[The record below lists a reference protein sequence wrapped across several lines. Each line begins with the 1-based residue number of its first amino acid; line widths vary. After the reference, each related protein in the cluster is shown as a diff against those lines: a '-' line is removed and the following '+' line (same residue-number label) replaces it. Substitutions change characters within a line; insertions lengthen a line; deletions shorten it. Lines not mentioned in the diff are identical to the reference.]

1 MHWPIVKP
9 AEIEAKS
16 FEIISQELQGK
27 QFASSLETLKEQGGI
42 EIMPLLLRIIHTSA
56 DFSMVENLALSYGA
70 ITHAI
75 DALRIRATIVTDT
88 EMVRAGIDKTR
99 LTKYGGKC
107 VCFMTDS
114 EVVKNAQ
121 KNNTTRAYAAID
133 KAVLLSNPLIF
144 AIGNAPTALG
154 HLCELVANG
163 AVQPA
168 LIIGVPVGF
177 VNVIESK
184 EILEKTGAPFITIR
198 GRKGGSTVA
207 ASICN
212 ALLRLAIPEI

>member
-1 MHWPIVKP
+1 MHSIKP

-16 FEIISQELQGK
+16 FEIIAQELQDN
-27 QFASSLETLKEQGGI
+27 QFSAPLEALKTQGGV
-42 EIMPLLLRIIHTSA
+42 EIMPLLLRIIHTTA
-56 DFSMVENLALSYGA
+56 DFSVVENLALSYGA

-75 DALRIRATIVTDT
+75 DALRAGATIVTDT
-88 EMVRAGIDKTR
+88 EMARAGIDKTR
-99 LTKYGGKC
+99 LAKYGGTC

-114 EVVKNAQ
+114 EVVQNAQ

-133 KAVLLSNPLIF
+133 KAVLLSQPLIF

-154 HLCELVANG
+154 HLCELVASRV
-163 AVQPA
+163 VQPA

-184 EILEKTGAPFITIR
+184 EILEKTGVPFITIR

-207 ASICN
+207 VSICN
-212 ALLRLAIPEI
+212 ALLRLAIPET

>member
-1 MHWPIVKP
+1 MHWHTIKP

-16 FEIISQELQGK
+16 FEIISQVLQYP
-27 QFASSLETLKEQGGI
+27 QFSAPLEALKTQGGV
-42 EIMPLLLRIIHTSA
+42 EIMPLLLRIIHTTA

-75 DALRIRATIVTDT
+75 DALRAGATLVTDT
-88 EMVRAGIDKTR
+88 EMARAGIDKTR
-99 LTKYGGKC
+99 LAQYGGTC

-121 KNNTTRAYAAID
+121 QNNTTRAYAAID
-133 KAVLLSNPLIF
+133 KAVLLRQPLIF

-154 HLCELVANG
+154 HLCELVASS
-163 AVQPA
+163 AVKPA

-184 EILEKTGAPFITIR
+184 AILEKTSVPFITIR

-207 ASICN
+207 VSICN
-212 ALLRLAIPEI
+212 ALLRLATAGT